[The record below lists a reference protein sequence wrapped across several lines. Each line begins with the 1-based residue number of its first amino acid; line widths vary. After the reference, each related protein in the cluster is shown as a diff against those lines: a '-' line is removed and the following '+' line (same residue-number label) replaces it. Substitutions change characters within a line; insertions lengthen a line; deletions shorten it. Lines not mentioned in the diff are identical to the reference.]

1 MTLGRS
7 IELHDGHFM
16 PSIGLGTWQL
26 SGSTARE
33 AIHTALEAGYRL
45 IDTAAM
51 YQNEREVG
59 EAIREAE
66 IPREEIFVTTKLNNP
81 DHGYEAALKAFDRSL
96 ATLTL
101 EYVDLYLIHWPVEGL
116 RQETWRAL
124 VKIREEGRA
133 RSIGVSNYT
142 VRHLEDL
149 RTKSEVV
156 PVVNQVEFHPWVL
169 QRDLLDYCREQGIVL
184 EAYSPLVK
192 GNRLRNRVLV
202 EVAETHEVSPAQV
215 LVRWNLQHGTVPI
228 PKSSKPDHIR
238 ANIDVWGFSL
248 SDEEMN
254 ALDGLHDNSRTD
266 WDPTDVE

>member
-1 MTLGRS
+1 MTVDRS
-7 IELHDGHFM
+7 IELHDGHRL

-26 SGSTARE
+26 NGSVARE

-66 IPREEIFVTTKLNNP
+66 IRREEIFVTTKLNNP
-81 DHGYEAALKAFDRSL
+81 DHGYEAALKAFDRSMEKL
-96 ATLTL
+96 ALD
-101 EYVDLYLIHWPVEGL
+101 YVDLYLIHWPVESL

-149 RTKSEVV
+149 RAKSDVI

-169 QRDLLDYCREQGIVL
+169 QRELLNYCQKHDIVL

-192 GNRLRNRVLV
+192 GNRLGNRVLV
-202 EVAETHEVSPAQV
+202 KTAEDHEVSPAQV
-215 LVRWNLQHGTVPI
+215 LVRWCLQHGTVPI
-228 PKSSKPDHIR
+228 PKSSSPEHIR

-248 SDEEMN
+248 SDEEMG